1 MSVPGPSAGPPQAGP
16 DPLEESPGAPLGGSP
31 EAPLGRGTLSATVTL
46 EVAGHTLMLLPEKA
60 VFLPE
65 SDTLLIADAH
75 LGKAT
80 SFRQLGVPVPA
91 GTTDE
96 TLAVLTRL
104 IRRLDVKRVVFLGDL
119 LHSVRSM
126 APDTL
131 AAVLRWRELHG
142 SVELTLVRGNHDDHA
157 GDPPAVLDIQA
168 FDEPVMLRGLA
179 FAHHPRPMA
188 GAFVLAGHLHPCV
201 SVGGRAH
208 DWHRLPCFWFS
219 QASAGPPHAG
229 LIPPGSEGEATH
241 RPWGQRGGVG
251 VLPAFGA
258 FTGMQAVRVRA
269 GERVFA
275 IGADRVFELQPQ
287 PRRVRMA

>member
-1 MSVPGPSAGPPQAGP
+1 M
-16 DPLEESPGAPLGGSP
+16 
-31 EAPLGRGTLSATVTL
+31 GTVATVTL
-46 EVAGHTLMLLPEKA
+46 QVAGQTLMLLPEKA
-60 VFLPE
+60 IFLPE
-65 SDTLLIADAH
+65 HDTLLVADVH

-96 TLAVLTRL
+96 TLGVLSRL
-104 IRRLDVKRVVFLGDL
+104 IRQLDVKRVVFLGDL
-119 LHSVRSM
+119 LHSARSL

-131 AAVLRWRELHG
+131 ATVLRWRELH
-142 SVELTLVRGNHDDHA
+142 SAVELTLVRGNHDDHA

-168 FDEPVMLRGLA
+168 FDEPVMLQQLA
-179 FAHHPRPMA
+179 FSHHPRPMA

-219 QASAGPPHAG
+219 P
-229 LIPPGSEGEATH
+229 
-241 RPWGQRGGVG
+241 RVG

-258 FTGMQAVRVRA
+258 FTGMQEVRVQP

-275 IGADRVFELQPQ
+275 TGADRVVELKPR
-287 PRRVRMA
+287 PRRVRLS